1 MKSKEEFN
9 EKIKIKTLMEEIVMI
24 GETFKNLLLSLAGL
38 IVGLSAIY
46 LIVKYSFKLTVEKA
60 LPNLIAYASLYLPG
74 VITFGLVGYFSNSW
88 IFGIVMGVIVE
99 AIRFYG
105 LGRILNHISSSL
117 RAMKVKIAIAN
128 TKNKPL
134 EVIEAAEVNI
144 EKENIVQEQPVI
156 ELKKEQKEII
166 QTEEPEIIDDAD
178 DVEDL
183 DEMEGLERVAVLEH
197 IEMVAETKEESL
209 VKNDSAVK
217 RERKQAETTP
227 DTQEIYEQLQL
238 VLVGGD
244 LEKNK
249 EDISFD

>member
-1 MKSKEEFN
+1 
-9 EKIKIKTLMEEIVMI
+9 MI

-46 LIVKYSFKLTVEKA
+46 LIIKYSFKLTVEKA
-60 LPNLIAYASLYLPG
+60 IPNLIAYASLYLPG

-105 LGRILNHISSSL
+105 LGRILDKISSSL
-117 RAMKVKIAIAN
+117 RAMKVKIAIARAN
-128 TKNKPL
+128 KKANAKNKPL
-134 EVIEAAEVNI
+134 EVIEVAQVNL
-144 EKENIVQEQPVI
+144 EKESFVQEQPVI

-166 QTEEPEIIDDAD
+166 KTEAPEIIDDAD

-183 DEMEGLERVAVLEH
+183 EEMEGLERVAVLEH
-197 IEMVAETKEESL
+197 VEMVAETKEEIL
-209 VKNDSAVK
+209 VENDNAVK
-217 RERKQAETTP
+217 RERKQAESTP

-244 LEKNK
+244 LEKNN
-249 EDISFD
+249 EEISLD

>member
-1 MKSKEEFN
+1 
-9 EKIKIKTLMEEIVMI
+9 MI
-24 GETFKNLLLSLAGL
+24 GETFKNLLFSLAGL

-46 LIVKYSFKLTVEKA
+46 LIIKYSFKLTVERA
-60 LPNLIAYASLYLPG
+60 IPNLIAYASLYLPG

-105 LGRILNHISSSL
+105 LGRILDKISSSL
-117 RAMKVKIAIAN
+117 RAMKVKIAIARANKKAN

-134 EVIEAAEVNI
+134 EVIEVAQVNL
-144 EKENIVQEQPVI
+144 EKESIVQEQPVI

-166 QTEEPEIIDDAD
+166 KTEVPEIIDDAD

-183 DEMEGLERVAVLEH
+183 EEIEGLERVAVLEH
-197 IEMVAETKEESL
+197 IEMVAETKEEIL
-209 VKNDSAVK
+209 VENDTAVK
-217 RERKQAETTP
+217 RERKQAESTP

-244 LEKNK
+244 LEKNN
-249 EDISFD
+249 EEISLD

>member
-1 MKSKEEFN
+1 
-9 EKIKIKTLMEEIVMI
+9 MI

-38 IVGLSAIY
+38 VVGLSAIY
-46 LIVKYSFKLTVEKA
+46 LIIKYSFKLTVEKA
-60 LPNLIAYASLYLPG
+60 IPNLIAYASLYLPG

-99 AIRFYG
+99 SIRFYG
-105 LGRILNHISSSL
+105 LGRILNKISSSL
-117 RAMKVKIAIAN
+117 RAMKVKITIVRAN
-128 TKNKPL
+128 KKANAKNKPL

-166 QTEEPEIIDDAD
+166 KTEEPDIIDDAD

-197 IEMVAETKEESL
+197 IEMVAETKELL
-209 VKNDSAVK
+209 VKNDSTVK

-244 LEKNK
+244 SEKNN
-249 EDISFD
+249 EEISFD

>member
-1 MKSKEEFN
+1 
-9 EKIKIKTLMEEIVMI
+9 
-24 GETFKNLLLSLAGL
+24 
-38 IVGLSAIY
+38 
-46 LIVKYSFKLTVEKA
+46 
-60 LPNLIAYASLYLPG
+60 
-74 VITFGLVGYFSNSW
+74 
-88 IFGIVMGVIVE
+88 MGVIVE

-105 LGRILNHISSSL
+105 LGRILNKIFSSL
-117 RAMKVKIAIAN
+117 RAMKVKIAIAKAN
-128 TKNKPL
+128 KIANAKNKPL

-156 ELKKEQKEII
+156 ELKKEQKKII
-166 QTEEPEIIDDAD
+166 QTEEQEIIDDAD

-244 LEKNK
+244 SEKNN
-249 EDISFD
+249 EEISFD

>member
-1 MKSKEEFN
+1 
-9 EKIKIKTLMEEIVMI
+9 MI

-46 LIVKYSFKLTVEKA
+46 LIIKYSFKLTVEKA
-60 LPNLIAYASLYLPG
+60 IPNLIAYASLYLPG
-74 VITFGLVGYFSNSW
+74 VIIFSLVGYFSSSW
-88 IFGIVMGVIVE
+88 IFGIAMGVIVE

-105 LGRILNHISSSL
+105 LGRILNKISSSL
-117 RAMKVKIAIAN
+117 RAMKVKIAIAKANKIAN

-134 EVIEAAEVNI
+134 EVIEVAQFSL
-144 EKENIVQEQPVI
+144 EKESIVQEQSAVI
-156 ELKKEQKEII
+156 ELKKEQREII
-166 QTEEPEIIDDAD
+166 KTGESEIIDDAD

-197 IEMVAETKEESL
+197 IEMVAETKEEIL
-209 VKNDSAVK
+209 VENDTTVK
-217 RERKQAETTP
+217 RERKQAESTP

-244 LEKNK
+244 L
-249 EDISFD
+249 

>member
-1 MKSKEEFN
+1 
-9 EKIKIKTLMEEIVMI
+9 MI

-46 LIVKYSFKLTVEKA
+46 LIIKYSFKLTVERA
-60 LPNLIAYASLYLPG
+60 IPNLIVYASLYLPG

-105 LGRILNHISSSL
+105 LGRILDKISSSL
-117 RAMKVKIAIAN
+117 RAMKVKIAIARAN
-128 TKNKPL
+128 KKANAKNKPL
-134 EVIEAAEVNI
+134 EVIEVAQVNL

-156 ELKKEQKEII
+156 ELKKEQKDII
-166 QTEEPEIIDDAD
+166 KTEAPEIIDDAD

-183 DEMEGLERVAVLEH
+183 EEMEGLERVAVLEH
-197 IEMVAETKEESL
+197 IEMVAETKEEIL
-209 VKNDSAVK
+209 VENDTAVK
-217 RERKQAETTP
+217 RERKQAESTP

-244 LEKNK
+244 LEKNNQ
-249 EDISFD
+249 EISLD

>member
-1 MKSKEEFN
+1 
-9 EKIKIKTLMEEIVMI
+9 MI

-46 LIVKYSFKLTVEKA
+46 LIIKYSFKLTVEKA
-60 LPNLIAYASLYLPG
+60 IPNLIVYASLYLPG

-105 LGRILNHISSSL
+105 LGRILDKISSSL
-117 RAMKVKIAIAN
+117 RAMKVKVAIARAN
-128 TKNKPL
+128 KKANAKNKPL
-134 EVIEAAEVNI
+134 EVIEVAQVKL

-156 ELKKEQKEII
+156 ELKKEQKDII
-166 QTEEPEIIDDAD
+166 KTEAPEIIDDAD

-183 DEMEGLERVAVLEH
+183 EEMEGLERVAVLEH
-197 IEMVAETKEESL
+197 IEMVAETKEEIL
-209 VKNDSAVK
+209 VENDTAVK
-217 RERKQAETTP
+217 RERKQAESTP

-244 LEKNK
+244 LEKNNQ
-249 EDISFD
+249 EISLD

>member
-1 MKSKEEFN
+1 
-9 EKIKIKTLMEEIVMI
+9 MI

-46 LIVKYSFKLTVEKA
+46 LIIKYSFKLTVEKA
-60 LPNLIAYASLYLPG
+60 IPNLIAYASLYLPG

-105 LGRILNHISSSL
+105 LGRILDKISSSL
-117 RAMKVKIAIAN
+117 RAMKVKIAIARAN
-128 TKNKPL
+128 KKANAKNKPL
-134 EVIEAAEVNI
+134 EVIEVAQVNF
-144 EKENIVQEQPVI
+144 EKESIVQEQPVI

-166 QTEEPEIIDDAD
+166 KTEAPEIIDD
-178 DVEDL
+178 VEDL
-183 DEMEGLERVAVLEH
+183 EEMEGLERVAVLEH
-197 IEMVAETKEESL
+197 IEMVAETKEEIL
-209 VKNDSAVK
+209 VENDTAVK
-217 RERKQAETTP
+217 RERKQAESTP

-244 LEKNK
+244 LEKNNQ
-249 EDISFD
+249 EISLD

>member
-1 MKSKEEFN
+1 
-9 EKIKIKTLMEEIVMI
+9 MI
-24 GETFKNLLLSLAGL
+24 GETFNNLLISLAGL

-46 LIVKYSFKLTVEKA
+46 LIIKYSFKLTVEKA
-60 LPNLIAYASLYLPG
+60 IPNLIAYASLYLPG
-74 VITFGLVGYFSNSW
+74 VITFGLVGYVSNSW

-105 LGRILNHISSSL
+105 FCRILNQISSSL
-117 RAMKVKIAIAN
+117 RAMKVKFAIAN
-128 TKNKPL
+128 AKSKPL

-156 ELKKEQKEII
+156 ELKKEQKELIK
-166 QTEEPEIIDDAD
+166 TEESEIIDDAD
-178 DVEDL
+178 DVENL
-183 DEMEGLERVAVLEH
+183 DEMEGLERLAVLEH
-197 IEMVAETKEESL
+197 IEMVAETKGELL
-209 VKNDSAVK
+209 VKNASTVK

-244 LEKNK
+244 SEKNN
-249 EDISFD
+249 EEISFD

>member
-1 MKSKEEFN
+1 
-9 EKIKIKTLMEEIVMI
+9 MI

-46 LIVKYSFKLTVEKA
+46 LIIKYSFKLTVEKA
-60 LPNLIAYASLYLPG
+60 IPNLIAYASLYLPG

-105 LGRILNHISSSL
+105 LGRILDKISSSL
-117 RAMKVKIAIAN
+117 RAMKVKIAIARAN
-128 TKNKPL
+128 KKANAKNKPL
-134 EVIEAAEVNI
+134 EVIEVAQVNL
-144 EKENIVQEQPVI
+144 EKESFVQEQPVI

-166 QTEEPEIIDDAD
+166 KTEAPEIIDDAD

-183 DEMEGLERVAVLEH
+183 EEMEGLERVAVLEH
-197 IEMVAETKEESL
+197 VEMVAETKEEIL
-209 VKNDSAVK
+209 VENDNAVK
-217 RERKQAETTP
+217 RERKQAESTP

-244 LEKNK
+244 LEKNN
-249 EDISFD
+249 EEISLINIRAIIIPMMIAF

>member
-1 MKSKEEFN
+1 
-9 EKIKIKTLMEEIVMI
+9 MI

-46 LIVKYSFKLTVEKA
+46 LIIKYSFKLTVERA
-60 LPNLIAYASLYLPG
+60 IPNLIAYASLYLPG

-105 LGRILNHISSSL
+105 LGRILDKISSSL
-117 RAMKVKIAIAN
+117 RAMKVKIAIARAN
-128 TKNKPL
+128 KKVNAKNKPL
-134 EVIEAAEVNI
+134 EVIEVAQVKL
-144 EKENIVQEQPVI
+144 EKESIVQEQPVI

-166 QTEEPEIIDDAD
+166 KTEAPEIIDDAD
-178 DVEDL
+178 EVEDL
-183 DEMEGLERVAVLEH
+183 EEMEGLERVAVLEH
-197 IEMVAETKEESL
+197 IEMVAETKEEIL
-209 VKNDSAVK
+209 VENDTAVK
-217 RERKQAETTP
+217 RERKQAESTP

-244 LEKNK
+244 LEKSNEEISLINK
-249 EDISFD
+249 KPLSLHSDNGF